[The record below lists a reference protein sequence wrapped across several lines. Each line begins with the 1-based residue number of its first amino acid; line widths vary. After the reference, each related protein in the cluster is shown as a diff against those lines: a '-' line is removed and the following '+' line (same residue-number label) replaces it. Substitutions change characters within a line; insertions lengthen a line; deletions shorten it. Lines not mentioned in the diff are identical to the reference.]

1 MFRLTSL
8 ATALLS
14 LFMLSAPASAYEA
27 ITGPLGL
34 LAYDKAK
41 AYDGYTLFT
50 PHTKVSSWIVDKIQD
65 PGSRKTYLIDME
77 GNIVHTWKHD
87 HPAFYAELLPNGN
100 LLRAEKIAGSPV
112 NFGGWYGLLREYAW
126 DGKVVWEYKVSNP
139 RQIAHHGFDRLP
151 NGNTA
156 ILIWEN
162 KTYDEALAKG
172 RDPKDKAL
180 SRNGMPAPG
189 QGPDGQPLQ
198 GIWPDAILEV
208 TPKGEIAWEWHVWDN
223 IGTGPD
229 QIDINW
235 HLPLSMGYFARADWT
250 HWNSVRYNAKTDQ
263 YAVNSRDFGEIY
275 IIDRKTKKIVW
286 RYGNPATHGMGKAPS
301 GYHDDGDQVLF
312 GSHDV
317 EWLPNGNISIFNNGT
332 HRPSANRSSVME
344 INPATNQV
352 VWQYETKDHNSFYS
366 DFQSAAQKLPNGN
379 WFITSTNNG
388 HLFEVT
394 PDKQVVW
401 EYNNPISTDDQAY
414 CVKRDDNPITFAAP
428 PIGII
433 LLYFIAGK
441 VRKSNKV
448 TVPEIMGARYG
459 KAASI
464 IAALCVMLA
473 YVGVLATQLKAA
485 ADIIVLLCASSGI
498 EISHGLALTICTA
511 LIAIITV
518 GGGLVSVAYSDAI
531 SALLMIGGFFL
542 AIPFLIGVA
551 NSQGATLPPE
561 KMTITGGMS
570 GWELLGYF
578 LPSLALMLGDQNMLQ
593 RFASAKNSDEAKKSN
608 IGMFIGEILVII
620 SIVLVVTQAAKLYPT
635 LDVPSNV
642 IFQVAVDYLPLA
654 FGALVMCACM
664 AFIVTTADSYLL
676 SSATNLTNDI
686 YVKYIRKDATDKQK
700 MLVLRGTIIVFSFIA
715 VALTLYFPTVLSL
728 QMTAYTMYGAAIT
741 PAILFALF
749 SKKVTPAGGM
759 AGILVGGLVTI
770 IWTLMGTPYGIQCA
784 IVAVPASVIAI
795 LIVSA
800 VTRCNDPKRSLEALY
815 QDN

>member
-50 PHTKVSSWIVDKIQD
+50 PHTKVSSWIVDKIQA

-317 EWLPNGNISIFNNGT
+317 EWLPNGNISIFNKRQPQLRHG
-332 HRPSANRSSVME
+332 
-344 INPATNQV
+344 NQSR
-352 VWQYETKDHNSFYS
+352 H
-366 DFQSAAQKLPNGN
+366 QSG
-379 WFITSTNNG
+379 
-388 HLFEVT
+388 
-394 PDKQVVW
+394 
-401 EYNNPISTDDQAY
+401 
-414 CVKRDDNPITFAAP
+414 
-428 PIGII
+428 
-433 LLYFIAGK
+433 
-441 VRKSNKV
+441 
-448 TVPEIMGARYG
+448 
-459 KAASI
+459 
-464 IAALCVMLA
+464 
-473 YVGVLATQLKAA
+473 
-485 ADIIVLLCASSGI
+485 
-498 EISHGLALTICTA
+498 GLAVRNQGSQQFLFRLPVSGPETPQRQLVHHLYQQRA
-511 LIAIITV
+511 SFRSHPGQA
-518 GGGLVSVAYSDAI
+518 GGL
-531 SALLMIGGFFL
+531 
-542 AIPFLIGVA
+542 
-551 NSQGATLPPE
+551 
-561 KMTITGGMS
+561 
-570 GWELLGYF
+570 
-578 LPSLALMLGDQNMLQ
+578 
-593 RFASAKNSDEAKKSN
+593 
-608 IGMFIGEILVII
+608 
-620 SIVLVVTQAAKLYPT
+620 
-635 LDVPSNV
+635 
-642 IFQVAVDYLPLA
+642 
-654 FGALVMCACM
+654 
-664 AFIVTTADSYLL
+664 
-676 SSATNLTNDI
+676 
-686 YVKYIRKDATDKQK
+686 
-700 MLVLRGTIIVFSFIA
+700 
-715 VALTLYFPTVLSL
+715 
-728 QMTAYTMYGAAIT
+728 
-741 PAILFALF
+741 
-749 SKKVTPAGGM
+749 
-759 AGILVGGLVTI
+759 
-770 IWTLMGTPYGIQCA
+770 GIQQ
-784 IVAVPASVIAI
+784 SH
-795 LIVSA
+795 LH
-800 VTRCNDPKRSLEALY
+800 RRSGLLREA
-815 QDN
+815 

>member
-50 PHTKVSSWIVDKIQD
+50 PHTKVSSWLVDKIQD

-286 RYGNPATHGMGKAPS
+286 RYDPILFTAKYGVAEHIRCFQSLAERLAPYTERCVISFLDFYRKTERNMAECPVIRPGESMIAETAGAFKNIAEKYALELCSCCEGLELYGIRSGACIDPELVEKLTLKPLPIKKDKSQRPLCNCAPS
-301 GYHDDGDQVLF
+301 VDI
-312 GSHDV
+312 GSYNTCG
-317 EWLPNGNISIFNNGT
+317 NGCIYCYANTKPVQKKGT
-332 HRPSANRSSVME
+332 
-344 INPATNQV
+344 
-352 VWQYETKDHNSFYS
+352 
-366 DFQSAAQKLPNGN
+366 
-379 WFITSTNNG
+379 
-388 HLFEVT
+388 
-394 PDKQVVW
+394 
-401 EYNNPISTDDQAY
+401 
-414 CVKRDDNPITFAAP
+414 
-428 PIGII
+428 
-433 LLYFIAGK
+433 
-441 VRKSNKV
+441 
-448 TVPEIMGARYG
+448 
-459 KAASI
+459 
-464 IAALCVMLA
+464 
-473 YVGVLATQLKAA
+473 
-485 ADIIVLLCASSGI
+485 
-498 EISHGLALTICTA
+498 
-511 LIAIITV
+511 
-518 GGGLVSVAYSDAI
+518 
-531 SALLMIGGFFL
+531 
-542 AIPFLIGVA
+542 
-551 NSQGATLPPE
+551 
-561 KMTITGGMS
+561 
-570 GWELLGYF
+570 
-578 LPSLALMLGDQNMLQ
+578 
-593 RFASAKNSDEAKKSN
+593 
-608 IGMFIGEILVII
+608 
-620 SIVLVVTQAAKLYPT
+620 
-635 LDVPSNV
+635 
-642 IFQVAVDYLPLA
+642 
-654 FGALVMCACM
+654 
-664 AFIVTTADSYLL
+664 
-676 SSATNLTNDI
+676 
-686 YVKYIRKDATDKQK
+686 
-700 MLVLRGTIIVFSFIA
+700 
-715 VALTLYFPTVLSL
+715 
-728 QMTAYTMYGAAIT
+728 
-741 PAILFALF
+741 
-749 SKKVTPAGGM
+749 
-759 AGILVGGLVTI
+759 
-770 IWTLMGTPYGIQCA
+770 
-784 IVAVPASVIAI
+784 
-795 LIVSA
+795 
-800 VTRCNDPKRSLEALY
+800 
-815 QDN
+815 

>member
-198 GIWPDAILEV
+198 GTWPDAILEV

-286 RYGNPATHGMGKAPS
+286 RYGNPATHRFS
-301 GYHDDGDQVLF
+301 
-312 GSHDV
+312 
-317 EWLPNGNISIFNNGT
+317 
-332 HRPSANRSSVME
+332 
-344 INPATNQV
+344 
-352 VWQYETKDHNSFYS
+352 
-366 DFQSAAQKLPNGN
+366 
-379 WFITSTNNG
+379 
-388 HLFEVT
+388 
-394 PDKQVVW
+394 
-401 EYNNPISTDDQAY
+401 
-414 CVKRDDNPITFAAP
+414 
-428 PIGII
+428 
-433 LLYFIAGK
+433 
-441 VRKSNKV
+441 
-448 TVPEIMGARYG
+448 
-459 KAASI
+459 
-464 IAALCVMLA
+464 
-473 YVGVLATQLKAA
+473 
-485 ADIIVLLCASSGI
+485 
-498 EISHGLALTICTA
+498 
-511 LIAIITV
+511 
-518 GGGLVSVAYSDAI
+518 
-531 SALLMIGGFFL
+531 
-542 AIPFLIGVA
+542 
-551 NSQGATLPPE
+551 
-561 KMTITGGMS
+561 
-570 GWELLGYF
+570 F
-578 LPSLALMLGDQNMLQ
+578 LPCLKPTGWK
-593 RFASAKNSDEAKKSN
+593 FTKK
-608 IGMFIGEILVII
+608 
-620 SIVLVVTQAAKLYPT
+620 
-635 LDVPSNV
+635 
-642 IFQVAVDYLPLA
+642 
-654 FGALVMCACM
+654 
-664 AFIVTTADSYLL
+664 
-676 SSATNLTNDI
+676 
-686 YVKYIRKDATDKQK
+686 
-700 MLVLRGTIIVFSFIA
+700 
-715 VALTLYFPTVLSL
+715 
-728 QMTAYTMYGAAIT
+728 
-741 PAILFALF
+741 
-749 SKKVTPAGGM
+749 
-759 AGILVGGLVTI
+759 
-770 IWTLMGTPYGIQCA
+770 
-784 IVAVPASVIAI
+784 
-795 LIVSA
+795 
-800 VTRCNDPKRSLEALY
+800 
-815 QDN
+815 

>member
-263 YAVNSRDFGEIY
+263 Y
-275 IIDRKTKKIVW
+275 
-286 RYGNPATHGMGKAPS
+286 
-301 GYHDDGDQVLF
+301 
-312 GSHDV
+312 
-317 EWLPNGNISIFNNGT
+317 GT

-414 CVKRDDNPITFAAP
+414 CVKRDDNPETQVHRA
-428 PIGII
+428 
-433 LLYFIAGK
+433 Y
-441 VRKSNKV
+441 
-448 TVPEIMGARYG
+448 RYG
-459 KAASI
+459 KDFPAFAGKDLKPQGKLAAG
-464 IAALCVMLA
+464 CP
-473 YVGVLATQLKAA
+473 
-485 ADIIVLLCASSGI
+485 DWHLLLEFRQGPNFSS
-498 EISHGLALTICTA
+498 
-511 LIAIITV
+511 
-518 GGGLVSVAYSDAI
+518 
-531 SALLMIGGFFL
+531 
-542 AIPFLIGVA
+542 
-551 NSQGATLPPE
+551 
-561 KMTITGGMS
+561 K
-570 GWELLGYF
+570 
-578 LPSLALMLGDQNMLQ
+578 
-593 RFASAKNSDEAKKSN
+593 
-608 IGMFIGEILVII
+608 
-620 SIVLVVTQAAKLYPT
+620 
-635 LDVPSNV
+635 
-642 IFQVAVDYLPLA
+642 
-654 FGALVMCACM
+654 
-664 AFIVTTADSYLL
+664 
-676 SSATNLTNDI
+676 
-686 YVKYIRKDATDKQK
+686 
-700 MLVLRGTIIVFSFIA
+700 
-715 VALTLYFPTVLSL
+715 
-728 QMTAYTMYGAAIT
+728 
-741 PAILFALF
+741 
-749 SKKVTPAGGM
+749 
-759 AGILVGGLVTI
+759 
-770 IWTLMGTPYGIQCA
+770 
-784 IVAVPASVIAI
+784 
-795 LIVSA
+795 
-800 VTRCNDPKRSLEALY
+800 
-815 QDN
+815 

>member
-388 HLFEVT
+388 HLCEVT

-414 CVKRDDNPITFAAP
+414 CVKRDDNPETQVHRA
-428 PIGII
+428 
-433 LLYFIAGK
+433 Y
-441 VRKSNKV
+441 
-448 TVPEIMGARYG
+448 RYG
-459 KAASI
+459 KDFPAFAGKDLKPQGKLAAG
-464 IAALCVMLA
+464 CP
-473 YVGVLATQLKAA
+473 
-485 ADIIVLLCASSGI
+485 DWHLLLEFRQGPNFSS
-498 EISHGLALTICTA
+498 
-511 LIAIITV
+511 
-518 GGGLVSVAYSDAI
+518 
-531 SALLMIGGFFL
+531 
-542 AIPFLIGVA
+542 
-551 NSQGATLPPE
+551 
-561 KMTITGGMS
+561 K
-570 GWELLGYF
+570 
-578 LPSLALMLGDQNMLQ
+578 
-593 RFASAKNSDEAKKSN
+593 
-608 IGMFIGEILVII
+608 
-620 SIVLVVTQAAKLYPT
+620 
-635 LDVPSNV
+635 
-642 IFQVAVDYLPLA
+642 
-654 FGALVMCACM
+654 
-664 AFIVTTADSYLL
+664 
-676 SSATNLTNDI
+676 
-686 YVKYIRKDATDKQK
+686 
-700 MLVLRGTIIVFSFIA
+700 
-715 VALTLYFPTVLSL
+715 
-728 QMTAYTMYGAAIT
+728 
-741 PAILFALF
+741 
-749 SKKVTPAGGM
+749 
-759 AGILVGGLVTI
+759 
-770 IWTLMGTPYGIQCA
+770 
-784 IVAVPASVIAI
+784 
-795 LIVSA
+795 
-800 VTRCNDPKRSLEALY
+800 
-815 QDN
+815 